1 MKFAGIDWAT
11 ETHFAALIGG
21 DGEVLSEWSF
31 PHSFE
36 GLTSFVDR
44 LKKEGGPAGVIVCVE
59 SGAPLVVDQL
69 LHAGFTVYS
78 INPKQ
83 ADRYRD
89 RYTVAGAKDDRRDA
103 LVLAQ
108 AVRTDRASMRPVEK
122 DSDLAE
128 EIRIRDRARTRKV
141 EERTRLSNQLRQT
154 LSRYFPV
161 LIELG
166 REMHDS
172 FFLAL
177 LRVCPDPASA
187 KKVRTP
193 RLARLVEE
201 HRIRAIDAKDLA
213 KRLRAPALAVADYVA
228 AACRDEVLDLVA
240 QVELLNGQ
248 IAAADE
254 KLDELTEGHPDHEL
268 YRSLPGLGKRL
279 AARMVAELGDRR
291 DRHPESSS
299 LQAFGGTAPV
309 TRRSGKRILTV
320 NMRKGC
326 NRTLQAAFFTMA
338 RCSLA
343 KSAWAKAFYED
354 RRRKGQRHAA
364 AVRALSNKWAKILW
378 AVLFRRKT
386 YDEACHVRHLHKN
399 EVPWA
404 KALPKEKAA

>member
-1 MKFAGIDWAT
+1 MLARSVLRAQTAVQKSRQERQYRGAAGPESHPRRREVSMKFAGIDWAT
-11 ETHFAALIGG
+11 ETHFAALIDG

-31 PHSFE
+31 SHSFD
-36 GLTSFVDR
+36 GLTSFVVR
-44 LKKEGGPAGVIVCVE
+44 MKKEGGPAGVIVCVE
-59 SGAPLVVDQL
+59 IGAPLVVDQL
-69 LHAGFTVYS
+69 LHAGFTVYA

-108 AVRTDRASMRPVEK
+108 AVRTDRATMRPVEK

-193 RLARLVEE
+193 RLTRLVEE

-213 KRLRAPALAVADYVA
+213 KRLRAPALTVADYVA
-228 AACRDEVLDLVA
+228 ASCRDEVLDLVA

-268 YRSLPGLGKRL
+268 RGRDADPGCKEALGALLRRL
-279 AARMVAELGDRR
+279 QPSNAHHGAGEERGR
-291 DRHPESSS
+291 
-299 LQAFGGTAPV
+299 GG
-309 TRRSGKRILTV
+309 
-320 NMRKGC
+320 
-326 NRTLQAAFFTMA
+326 
-338 RCSLA
+338 
-343 KSAWAKAFYED
+343 
-354 RRRKGQRHAA
+354 RRR
-364 AVRALSNKWAKILW
+364 
-378 AVLFRRKT
+378 RRGVSRR
-386 YDEACHVRHLHKN
+386 ERRG
-399 EVPWA
+399 PGRR
-404 KALPKEKAA
+404 PSR